1 MGFFSKILKEIN
13 RPLKKLEQENRRIQ
27 NDITH
32 ETERTWKNITGELGL
47 GTPKFPTIPGAPKPI
62 PPVEKISGGASDEI
76 RRRQRGR
83 VSGRKNTIVS
93 GDLSPVKTG
102 KKTLLGR

>member
-32 ETERTWKNITGELGL
+32 ESERTWKNITGALGF
-47 GTPKFPTIPGAPKPI
+47 GTPKVPTIPDAK
-62 PPVEKISGGASDEI
+62 PPVERITGGGSDEI